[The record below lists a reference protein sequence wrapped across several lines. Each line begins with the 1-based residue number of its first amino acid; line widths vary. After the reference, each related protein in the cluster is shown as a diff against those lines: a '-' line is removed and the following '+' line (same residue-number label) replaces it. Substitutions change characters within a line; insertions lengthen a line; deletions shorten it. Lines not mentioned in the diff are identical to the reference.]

1 MTQIHLIPAAACH
14 MAAACALYNE
24 AFPPEERR
32 PWDTIVNPVSA
43 AGPHLYIAADADGR
57 NYGFVTIW
65 TFQKFIYVEHLAVD
79 AAARGAGIGASVLA
93 GIKKLHPKPIALEV
107 EPPHSDNPMAA
118 RRIGFYRRCGFDLL
132 DFDYIQPPYAK
143 NLPSVPLFLMAT
155 PGAPDPSEIAETLH
169 KEVYDVDI

>member
-65 TFQKFIYVEHLAVD
+65 TFPKFIYVEHLAVD
-79 AAARGAGIGASVLA
+79 AAARGAGIGA
-93 GIKKLHPKPIALEV
+93 
-107 EPPHSDNPMAA
+107 
-118 RRIGFYRRCGFDLL
+118 
-132 DFDYIQPPYAK
+132 
-143 NLPSVPLFLMAT
+143 
-155 PGAPDPSEIAETLH
+155 
-169 KEVYDVDI
+169 